1 MTRHVSIFLL
11 DKISEIQLII
21 QLEILQ
27 MLNYI
32 SVSHLYKRTRL
43 MSYKYIMRPSEQK
56 LTILFLYYIYIYIF
70 RAYLFRN
77 IIIVTLSK
85 KILI

>member
-56 LTILFLYYIYIYIF
+56 LTILFLYYIYSEHIS
-70 RAYLFRN
+70 LE
-77 IIIVTLSK
+77 
-85 KILI
+85 ILL